1 MAEYSNNT
9 LQTVVAGGNAVF
21 SNEPSPC
28 RRGYIIHRDDSGI
41 FTVRGIVN
49 NPCASYAKYVVDVGG
64 NIAVATGGTPGE
76 ISMALAI
83 DGEPLP
89 TSMMTVTPAAVGEF
103 FNIHSSIEIAVPSGC
118 CYVVALE
125 NITSQPIDV
134 QNLNIR
140 FTRVA

>member
-1 MAEYSNNT
+1 M
-9 LQTVVAGGNAVF
+9 
-21 SNEPSPC
+21 
-28 RRGYIIHRDDSGI
+28 
-41 FTVRGIVN
+41 
-49 NPCASYAKYVVDVGG
+49 VDVGG
-64 NIAVATGGTPGE
+64 NIAVTTGGTPGE

-83 DGEPLP
+83 DGEPIP
-89 TSMMTVTPAAVGEF
+89 TSTMTVTPAAVGEF

-125 NITSQPIDV
+125 NITTQSIDV